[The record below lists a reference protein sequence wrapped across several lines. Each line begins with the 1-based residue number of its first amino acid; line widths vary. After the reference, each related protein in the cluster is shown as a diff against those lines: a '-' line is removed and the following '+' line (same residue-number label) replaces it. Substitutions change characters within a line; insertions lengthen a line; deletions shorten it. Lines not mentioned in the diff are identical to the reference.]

1 MKLIFNLQGRLGNI
15 FFIFSAF
22 YYALKNNIESY
33 IYIPEYVMDYINN
46 NDFLNELYNKIN
58 NFTLTNFN
66 KSEYINLYDKENE
79 NNIHI
84 IDLYDILKK
93 YNNQSININFECVM
107 FQNCKYFL
115 QYKNEIKKIF
125 INETENTLKYKQLI
139 SENDVLIFV
148 RRTDYITYKFYIL
161 NENYYI
167 DMYNKYFTG
176 KNIYVTSDDI
186 DWCKENLTINKFK
199 GLKNI
204 YYINDL
210 NPIETITI
218 CQYFSNFICSN
229 STFSMMGELFSNYEN
244 KKVIAVKNISK
255 IMKRNNGFD
264 KCILYDLNDKNNYK
278 YIND

>member
-33 IYIPEYVMDYINN
+33 IYIPKYVIDYINN

-58 NFTLTNFN
+58 KFVITNVDN
-66 KSEYINLYDKENE
+66 LKCINLYDNEDE

-84 IDLYDILKK
+84 IDLDNIINK
-93 YNNQSININFECVM
+93 YNNQNININFHFVM

-115 QYKNEIKKIF
+115 KYKNNIKQYFINKTNKVNQYKKI
-125 INETENTLKYKQLI
+125 I
-139 SENDVLIFV
+139 SDNDVFISV
-148 RRTDYITYKFYIL
+148 RRGDYFDAKFYVL
-161 NENYYI
+161 NEKYYV
-167 DMYNKYFTG
+167 DMYNNYFIG
-176 KNIYVTSDDI
+176 KNIYVSSDDI
-186 DWCKENLTINKFK
+186 NWCKEYLTIDKFINC
-199 GLKNI
+199 KNI
-204 YYINDL
+204 NYIDDL
-210 NPIETITI
+210 NPIEIITIT
-218 CQYFSNFICSN
+218 QYFSNFICAN
-229 STFSMMGELFSNYEN
+229 STFSMMAELFSNNKN

-255 IMKRNNGFD
+255 TIIRNYSFD